1 MSVVNRTAIDF
12 NYQCALVD
20 VQCQVNEVGLEV
32 RIEDNQESTLARDKY
47 RSISRNVSPTII
59 TVYAYPADFNPNEKS
74 IDQAGLKESVDVI
87 LWTPFKTWTDN
98 NLTFRDIDL
107 IRWEAIINGES
118 FLLRDKALNGQLGS
132 GYLYVVL
139 GVSKE

>member
-1 MSVVNRTAIDF
+1 MSVVNRSAIDF

-20 VQCQVNEVGLEV
+20 VQCQINEVGLEV

-47 RSISRNVSPTII
+47 RSIARNVSPTII

-74 IDQAGLKESVDVI
+74 IDRAGLKESVDII

-98 NLTFRDIDL
+98 NIAFLDIDL
-107 IRWEAIINGES
+107 IRWEAIISDES
-118 FLLRDKALNGQLGS
+118 YVIRDKALNGQLGS

-139 GVSKE
+139 GAVKE